1 MVYEPFE
8 NNWRHDSPFCWIH
21 AKSPVVSD
29 SLWPNGLWPTR
40 LLRPR
45 DFPGKSTGVG
55 CHCLLQGI
63 FPTQGSNPRL
73 LRLLRWQVGSL
84 PLAPP
89 GKPCW
94 ILQCVFPK
102 NKDSV
107 LHKHII
113 IIQIE
118 KLSLINYLSH
128 TPYLF
133 FPNYLKNV
141 PYIKKNSVQCEI
153 ICCHVSVI
161 SSNLETF
168 PRLSLVDC
176 IFFGTVLGVTEKL
189 SRKYKKS
196 LYTLCPHK
204 CNLPTINIILQSDTF
219 VTADES
225 GDCPGGAVTKSLHF
239 QCKELG
245 FNP

>member
-1 MVYEPFE
+1 MDYCPDRLLCPWNSPGKNTGAGYHFCLQGVFLTQGSNPCFLHWQVDNLYHWDICHSPQSLTFHSTCFLISSLCVHLQWFQSKPFEQSQMAYEPFE
-8 NNWRHDSPFCWIH
+8 NKWRHDSPFCWIH
-21 AKSPVVSD
+21 AKSPVVSN
-29 SLWPNGLWPTR
+29 SLWPHGLWPIR

-73 LRLLRWQVGSL
+73 LRLLHWQVGSL
-84 PLAPP
+84 PLVPP

-118 KLSLINYLSH
+118 MLSLI
-128 TPYLF
+128 
-133 FPNYLKNV
+133 K
-141 PYIKKNSVQCEI
+141 
-153 ICCHVSVI
+153 
-161 SSNLETF
+161 
-168 PRLSLVDC
+168 
-176 IFFGTVLGVTEKL
+176 
-189 SRKYKKS
+189 
-196 LYTLCPHK
+196 
-204 CNLPTINIILQSDTF
+204 
-219 VTADES
+219 
-225 GDCPGGAVTKSLHF
+225 
-239 QCKELG
+239 
-245 FNP
+245 